1 MTRQEL
7 ERFSEDFASGI
18 AVVELA
24 LGRSI
29 WRSCGCL
36 LVGLDEEDLVRGR
49 SEEFNEWGSV
59 REWIFVWS
67 LSGRRNEEIEGDI
80 EGVFKHQDVFSR
92 YMLFMIRGLVFKR
105 VWNLF

>member
-7 ERFSEDFASGI
+7 ERFSEEFASGV

-24 LGRSI
+24 SGRSI
-29 WRSCGCL
+29 WRSRGCS

-59 REWIFVWS
+59 RERFFRLEFVWQK
-67 LSGRRNEEIEGDI
+67 RWRN
-80 EGVFKHQDVFSR
+80 
-92 YMLFMIRGLVFKR
+92 
-105 VWNLF
+105 